1 MSDELDDYEEGVE
14 RAEAVEDDL
23 DQERSLANADQLADV
38 DAEQDDT
45 RFDETRRAYS
55 GVEDGDADVDVEE
68 LEEAGALLDDPSRP
82 ETDD

>member
-23 DQERSLANADQLADV
+23 DQERSLADADELADL

-45 RFDETRRAYS
+45 HFDETRRAYS

-82 ETDD
+82 DADD